1 MHGIVLIVLH
11 WKVMIIMAKEETMQQ
26 LKQNYKLV

>member
-11 WKVMIIMAKEETMQQ
+11 WKVMIIMVKEETMQQ